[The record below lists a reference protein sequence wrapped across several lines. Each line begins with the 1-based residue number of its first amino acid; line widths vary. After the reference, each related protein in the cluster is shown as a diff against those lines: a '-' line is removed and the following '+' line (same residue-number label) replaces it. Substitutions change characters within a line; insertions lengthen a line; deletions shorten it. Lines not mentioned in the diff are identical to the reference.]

1 MNDDRPFAYTVT
13 GTGCRAWP
21 SNAVLV
27 TWAPKLPYTD
37 DRQRAG
43 TEIIISGDG
52 GRYTALAGD
61 VDQVQGF
68 EYDQTRR
75 CSEPL
80 AQSLFAAEWTAVHD
94 LTSADMLSQS
104 EHDSGVK
111 CHWKASS
118 RNEDIDKEEGGE

>member
-1 MNDDRPFAYTVT
+1 MTDLPAHTAA

-43 TEIIISGDG
+43 AEFFISGNG
-52 GRYTALAGD
+52 ARYSALAGD
-61 VDQVQGF
+61 IDQVQDF
-68 EYDQTRR
+68 EYDQTQR
-75 CSEPL
+75 CSDPL
-80 AQSLFAAEWTAVHD
+80 AQSLFAAEWTAIHD
-94 LTSADMLSQS
+94 LLSADVLMQS

-111 CHWKASS
+111 CYWKASPFD
-118 RNEDIDKEEGGE
+118 EGDDKE